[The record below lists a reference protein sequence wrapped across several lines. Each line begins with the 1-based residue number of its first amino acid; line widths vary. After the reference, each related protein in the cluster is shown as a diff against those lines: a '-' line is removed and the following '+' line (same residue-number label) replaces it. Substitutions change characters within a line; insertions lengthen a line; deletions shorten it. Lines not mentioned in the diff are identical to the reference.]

1 MGGNREEIGA
11 TATASGQHNE
21 IASHKEAVLLIMI
34 PKPSDAPGDMVT
46 QPTK

>member
-1 MGGNREEIGA
+1 MGGIREEIGA

-34 PKPSDAPGDMVT
+34 S
-46 QPTK
+46 PTRRMHRAIW